1 MIGSMMLAMALTGQQ
16 PAPAGQVATKA
27 KAAAK
32 AKASPGRD
40 EGAAKLIAK
49 RRGKKSAA
57 YAARLDRE
65 AREAQEE
72 AAALAEA
79 KKEYKEMLPAMLENQ
94 RQMLQRQ
101 TDMERNQVLNR
112 MAGAMERSAG
122 YVYPGQ
128 SPRVGPY

>member
-1 MIGSMMLAMALTGQQ
+1 MIGTMMLAMALTGQ
-16 PAPAGQVATKA
+16 APSGSGPVATKA
-27 KAAAK
+27 KAA

-40 EGAAKLIAK
+40 EGAAKKLIAK

-65 AREAQEE
+65 EREAQEE
-72 AAALAEA
+72 AAALAAA

-101 TDMERNQVLNR
+101 TDLERNQVLNR
-112 MAGAMERSAG
+112 MAGAMERQSG